1 MILRMVSGRVALR
14 AQSGGDV
21 GGAGEAVGADGEV
34 AHAGPPK
41 SRIWYLPPR
50 CRIPDK
56 SFGACFLR
64 A

>member
-1 MILRMVSGRVALR
+1 MALR

-56 SFGACFLR
+56 SFGASFLR